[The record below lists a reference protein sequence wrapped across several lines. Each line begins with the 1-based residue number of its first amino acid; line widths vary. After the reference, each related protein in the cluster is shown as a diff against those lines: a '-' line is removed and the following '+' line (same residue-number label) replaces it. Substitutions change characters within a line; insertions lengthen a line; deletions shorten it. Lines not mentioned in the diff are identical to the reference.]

1 MSNIGPILVI
11 ADQPVIA
18 ALVGML
24 VELTGRQ
31 PVFARANEAVRLLEV
46 RFNLELSQKG
56 TACNDRQ
63 SAQVGQGPAG
73 DNFNPCAILSPNG
86 SSLAG
91 AFGAAG
97 AGGTG
102 TLVSTGAQ

>member
-1 MSNIGPILVI
+1 MVTAEGVAPFPGP
-11 ADQPVIA
+11 ANA
-18 ALVGML
+18 
-24 VELTGRQ
+24 
-31 PVFARANEAVRLLEV
+31 FARANEAVRLLEV

-73 DNFNPCAILSPNG
+73 DNFNPCAILAPNG

-91 AFGAAG
+91 AFGTA
-97 AGGTG
+97 GTG
-102 TLVSTGAQ
+102 ITGGLTSTGVQ